1 MSEKK
6 QDKES
11 GLPSKWQGATKAIKA
26 TQVAFDMDE
35 KIQYEIRRKAL
46 EDGISPSDQ
55 IRHILGLPCSRRPK
69 RPRLTVSLSPDDYQL
84 LADKYDLQP
93 EQQLE
98 IKKIVVDELTHFAS
112 PKK

>member
-6 QDKES
+6 QDEES
-11 GLPSKWQGATKAIKA
+11 VLPSKWQGANKAIKA

-84 LADKYDLQP
+84 LADKYNLQP

-98 IKKIVVDELTHFAS
+98 IKKIVVDELTHFAN

>member
-1 MSEKK
+1 MSDNKTDNK
-6 QDKES
+6 S
-11 GLPSKWQGATKAIKA
+11 SLPAKWQGATKAIKA

-35 KIQYEIRRKAL
+35 RIQFEIRRKAL

-69 RPRLTVSLSPDDYQL
+69 RPRLTVSLSVDDYQL
-84 LADKYDLQP
+84 LADKYDLSP
-93 EQQLE
+93 DQQLE
-98 IKKIVVDELTHFAS
+98 IKKIVVEELTQFAG